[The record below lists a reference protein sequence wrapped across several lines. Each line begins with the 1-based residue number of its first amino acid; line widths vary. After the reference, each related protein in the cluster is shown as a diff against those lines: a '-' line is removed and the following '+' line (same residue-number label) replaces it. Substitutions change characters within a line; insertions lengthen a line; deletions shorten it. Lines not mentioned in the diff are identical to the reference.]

1 MTGRPLLTALRADTP
16 SARRLLRQALATS
29 KGDVRI
35 AAAALGVSFQSL
47 YNIPAARKII
57 LAKGQGKAGA
67 SRKGVIARGFSVTA
81 DRVKKN

>member
-16 SARRLLRQALATS
+16 AARRILRQALASS

-35 AAAALGVSFQSL
+35 AAAALEVSFQSL
-47 YNIPAARKII
+47 YGIPAARKII

-67 SRKGVIARGFSVTA
+67 SRKGVIARGFSVTS
-81 DRVKKN
+81 DRVKNN